1 MKQKKK
7 NTTNKTNKEQ
17 LDETK
22 DTGNGKKVLQNIA
35 QIQTQSARENA
46 GKENTEQAQIM
57 ETINKKERN
66 MKQQTNP
73 NTEEYEIIE
82 EKKPVKDVKE
92 QSTNYQQLP
101 EVTMTKQN
109 DINITISSKGKTTTR
124 SQITERRLGATK

>member
-7 NTTNKTNKEQ
+7 NTANKTNKEQ

-35 QIQTQSARENA
+35 QTQTQSARENA

-109 DINITISSKGKTTTR
+109 DINITISSKGKTATR

>member
-1 MKQKKK
+1 
-7 NTTNKTNKEQ
+7 
-17 LDETK
+17 
-22 DTGNGKKVLQNIA
+22 
-35 QIQTQSARENA
+35 
-46 GKENTEQAQIM
+46 M

-109 DINITISSKGKTTTR
+109 DINITISSKGKTATR